1 MKEKEVVADG
11 IVAKLVRNALVV
23 QLNSGHTIPRDVIG
37 AGCKQTASAAVS
49 RKRRFSKL
57 VKPAATTV
65 TVAMRRRN

>member
-37 AGCKQTASAAVS
+37 PDANKP
-49 RKRRFSKL
+49 RPRRFREN
-57 VKPAATTV
+57 VDF
-65 TVAMRRRN
+65 RN